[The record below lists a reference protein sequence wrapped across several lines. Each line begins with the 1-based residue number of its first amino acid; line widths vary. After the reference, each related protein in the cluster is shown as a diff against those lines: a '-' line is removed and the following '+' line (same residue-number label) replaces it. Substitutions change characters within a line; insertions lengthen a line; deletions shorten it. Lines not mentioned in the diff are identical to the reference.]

1 MKTAVITTKKKNE
14 LYEYAKKFGFK
25 FDEWNFS
32 PKGDLYSQAFK
43 KRTFEVNGHEYH
55 VQHTL
60 NSCLYTAGKYVMS
73 IATTIYNTRGR
84 IEAIKVVMP
93 ISSQA
98 DIDNALKKEENL
110 IAFAKKSELCEKSTI
125 YSLIFCIY
133 KIKYYICRK
142 YYKVYE

>member
-1 MKTAVITTKKKNE
+1 MKTAFVTTKKKNE

-32 PKGDLYSQAFK
+32 PKGDLCSQAFK

-98 DIDNALKKEENL
+98 DIDNALKKEESL
-110 IAFAKKSELCEKSTI
+110 ISFAKKSRNYVKKVQFIRL
-125 YSLIFCIY
+125 YFAY
-133 KIKYYICRK
+133 IK
-142 YYKVYE
+142 